1 MAKRILI
8 LVAIALIL
16 AVCVNIQGIPYTV
29 DITTTALR
37 FSEED
42 TVPSEIVVGLKGGI
56 IRRLIGSDTFEGRI
70 TIGSRQ
76 HETGT
81 KQLEITL
88 DLNERTPVIREY
100 IGSQLSSYGMFLL
113 IDGNFDSAAI
123 KLNIASPE
131 YIIWGMTVE
140 EFLAQE
146 MR

>member
-70 TIGSRQ
+70 TIGSKQ

-113 IDGNFDSAAI
+113 IDGNFNAAAI
-123 KLNIASPE
+123 KVSGTPHE